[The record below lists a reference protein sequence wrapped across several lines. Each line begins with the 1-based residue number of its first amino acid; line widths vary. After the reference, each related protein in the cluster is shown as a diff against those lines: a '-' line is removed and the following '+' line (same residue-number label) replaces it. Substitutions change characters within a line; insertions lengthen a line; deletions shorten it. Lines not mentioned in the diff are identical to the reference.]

1 MLSVFKRYPMS
12 RPFFAFLMAS
22 AALSAADAPAPTAPT
37 NAKPAASASVPGLP
51 EVEGVSREELLKFR
65 RAAAKTAA
73 DPEIQAAREK
83 IQEIRKQAEFASDDD
98 KKSMRSELEATVDK
112 LVELTRT
119 AIAKA
124 DPSLS
129 KETIIKVSEAF
140 EKQQRS
146 RVQEANKKAMA
157 GTGKAFPGATDAKPA
172 VRDPQA
178 DKKTLPISPAARGPV
193 QVPQVEGVS
202 AEDTAKFKAALPRA
216 YQDAAWKAARTKLQE
231 LTAKTQFLTGS
242 ERADMQPDF
251 EKTAAEMRTAMRAA
265 VAKVDPSLSA
275 DTIAKISEAMEQN
288 LRSGRGK

>member
-1 MLSVFKRYPMS
+1 MP
-12 RPFFAFLMAS
+12 RPFFTLLMAT
-22 AALSAADAPAPTAPT
+22 AALTAADTPAPATT
-37 NAKPAASASVPGLP
+37 TTKPAATASVPGLP

-129 KETIIKVSEAF
+129 KETIIKVSAAF
-140 EKQQRS
+140 EKQQRT
-146 RVQEANKKAMA
+146 RAQEANKKAVA
-157 GTGKAFPGATDAKPA
+157 GNGKAFPGSADAKPA
-172 VRDPQA
+172 ARDPQA
-178 DKKTLPISPAARGPV
+178 DKKTLPTTPAARGPV

-251 EKTAAEMRTAMRAA
+251 EKTAAEMRAAMRAA
-265 VAKVDPSLSA
+265 VAKVDPSLSTE
-275 DTIAKISEAMEQN
+275 TIAKISEAMEQN
-288 LRSGRGK
+288 LRGGRGK

>member
-1 MLSVFKRYPMS
+1 MP
-12 RPFFAFLMAS
+12 RPFFTFLMAT
-22 AALSAADAPAPTAPT
+22 AALTAADTPAPAPTT
-37 NAKPAASASVPGLP
+37 TKPAATASVPGLP

-129 KETIIKVSEAF
+129 KETIVKVSAAF
-140 EKQQRS
+140 EKQQRT
-146 RVQEANKKAMA
+146 RAQEANKKAIA
-157 GTGKAFPGATDAKPA
+157 GTGKAFPGGTDAKPA

-178 DKKTLPISPAARGPV
+178 DKKTLPTAPAARGPV

-216 YQDAAWKAARTKLQE
+216 YQDAAWRAARTKLQE

-251 EKTAAEMRTAMRAA
+251 EKTAAEMRAAMRAA
-265 VAKVDPSLSA
+265 VAKVDPSLSTE
-275 DTIAKISEAMEQN
+275 TIAKISEAMEQN
-288 LRSGRGK
+288 LRGGRGK

>member
-1 MLSVFKRYPMS
+1 MP
-12 RPFFAFLMAS
+12 RPLLALFL
-22 AALSAADAPAPTAPT
+22 AATALTAADNPAPTTPAT
-37 NAKPAASASVPGLP
+37 AKPATTASVPGML

-83 IQEIRKQAEFASDDD
+83 IQEIRKQAEFASDDE
-98 KKSMRSELEATVDK
+98 KKSMRSEVEATVDK
-112 LVELTRT
+112 LVEVTRA

-129 KETIIKVSEAF
+129 KETIIKVSEAY

-146 RVQEANKKAMA
+146 RLQDATKKTMTAN
-157 GTGKAFPGATDAKPA
+157 GKAFPSSTDAKPV

-178 DKKTLPISPAARGPV
+178 DKKTLPTPAARGPV
-193 QVPQVEGVS
+193 QVPSVDGIS
-202 AEDTAKFKAALPRA
+202 PEDTAKFKAALGRA
-216 YQDAAWKAARTKLQE
+216 YQDADWKAARTKMQE

-251 EKTAAEMRTAMRAA
+251 EKSVNAMRTTMRAA

-275 DTIAKISEAMEQN
+275 ETIAKISEAMEQGMRN
-288 LRSGRGK
+288 GRGK

>member
-1 MLSVFKRYPMS
+1 MP
-12 RPFFAFLMAS
+12 RPFFTFLMAT
-22 AALSAADAPAPTAPT
+22 AALTAADTPAPAPTT
-37 NAKPAASASVPGLP
+37 TKPAATASVPGLP

-65 RAAAKTAA
+65 RAATKTAA

-129 KETIIKVSEAF
+129 KETIVKVSAAF
-140 EKQQRS
+140 EKQQRT
-146 RVQEANKKAMA
+146 RAQEANKKAIA
-157 GTGKAFPGATDAKPA
+157 GTGKAFPGGTDAKPA

-178 DKKTLPISPAARGPV
+178 DKKTLPTAPAARGPV

-216 YQDAAWKAARTKLQE
+216 YQDAAWRAARTKLQE

-251 EKTAAEMRTAMRAA
+251 EKTAAEMRAAMRAA
-265 VAKVDPSLSA
+265 VAKVDPSLSTE
-275 DTIAKISEAMEQN
+275 TIAKISEAMEQN
-288 LRSGRGK
+288 LRGGRGK

>member
-1 MLSVFKRYPMS
+1 MP
-12 RPFFAFLMAS
+12 RPFFTLLMAT
-22 AALSAADAPAPTAPT
+22 AALTAADTPAPATT
-37 NAKPAASASVPGLP
+37 TTKPAATASVPGLP

-73 DPEIQAAREK
+73 DPEIQAARAK
-83 IQEIRKQAEFASDDD
+83 VQDIRKQAEFASDDE

-216 YQDAAWKAARTKLQE
+216 YQDAAWKAARAKLQE

-251 EKTAAEMRTAMRAA
+251 EKAAAEMRVAMRAA
-265 VAKVDPSLSA
+265 VAKVDPSLA
-275 DTIAKISEAMEQN
+275 PETIAKISEAMEQN
-288 LRSGRGK
+288 MRSGRGK

>member
-1 MLSVFKRYPMS
+1 MP
-12 RPFFAFLMAS
+12 RPFFTLLMAT
-22 AALSAADAPAPTAPT
+22 AALTAADTPAPATT
-37 NAKPAASASVPGLP
+37 TTKPAATASVPGLP

-178 DKKTLPISPAARGPV
+178 DKKTLPTTPAARGPV

-202 AEDTAKFKAALPRA
+202 AEDTAKFKAALGRA

-251 EKTAAEMRTAMRAA
+251 EKTAAEMRAAMRAA
-265 VAKVDPSLSA
+265 VAKVDPALSA

-288 LRSGRGK
+288 MRGGRGK

>member
-1 MLSVFKRYPMS
+1 MP
-12 RPFFAFLMAS
+12 RPFFTLLMAT
-22 AALSAADAPAPTAPT
+22 AALTAADTPAPATT
-37 NAKPAASASVPGLP
+37 TTKPAATASVPGLP

-129 KETIIKVSEAF
+129 KETIIKVSAAF
-140 EKQQRS
+140 EKQQRT

-178 DKKTLPISPAARGPV
+178 DKKTLPTTPAARGPV

-251 EKTAAEMRTAMRAA
+251 EKTAAEMRAAMRAA
-265 VAKVDPSLSA
+265 VAKVDPSLSTE
-275 DTIAKISEAMEQN
+275 TIAKISEAMEQN
-288 LRSGRGK
+288 LRGGRGK

>member
-1 MLSVFKRYPMS
+1 MP
-12 RPFFAFLMAS
+12 RPFFTLLMAT
-22 AALSAADAPAPTAPT
+22 AALTAADTPAPAPTT
-37 NAKPAASASVPGLP
+37 TKPAATASVPGLP
-51 EVEGVSREELLKFR
+51 EVEGVSREELIKFR

-129 KETIIKVSEAF
+129 KETIVKVSAAF
-140 EKQQRS
+140 EKQQRT
-146 RVQEANKKAMA
+146 RAQEANKKAIA
-157 GTGKAFPGATDAKPA
+157 GTGKAFPGGTDAKPA

-178 DKKTLPISPAARGPV
+178 DKKTLPTAPAARGPV

-216 YQDAAWKAARTKLQE
+216 YQDAAWRAARTKLQE

-251 EKTAAEMRTAMRAA
+251 EKTAAEMRAAMRAA
-265 VAKVDPSLSA
+265 VAKVDPSLSTE
-275 DTIAKISEAMEQN
+275 TIAKISEAMEQN
-288 LRSGRGK
+288 LRGGRGK

>member
-1 MLSVFKRYPMS
+1 MP
-12 RPFFAFLMAS
+12 RPFFTLLMAT
-22 AALSAADAPAPTAPT
+22 AALTAADTPAPATT
-37 NAKPAASASVPGLP
+37 TTKPAATASVPGLP

-129 KETIIKVSEAF
+129 KETIIKVSAAF
-140 EKQQRS
+140 EKQQRT
-146 RVQEANKKAMA
+146 RAQEANKKAIA
-157 GTGKAFPGATDAKPA
+157 GTGKALPGSTDAKPA

-178 DKKTLPISPAARGPV
+178 DKKTLPTTPAARGPV

-251 EKTAAEMRTAMRAA
+251 EKTAAEMRAAMRAA
-265 VAKVDPSLSA
+265 VAKVDPSLSTE
-275 DTIAKISEAMEQN
+275 TIAKISEAMEQN
-288 LRSGRGK
+288 LRGGRGK